1 MRQCLLNAHIARG
14 LADHQGQFDLPIKGL
29 GVDGHVH
36 CFAFAH
42 HRVARWFHEE
52 KQALVFFFGA
62 WHAHFSQMIKVIG
75 PGAQNFPRI
84 QKRCQALA
92 CRQGVGRLDLAGSSV
107 ECGQGAGPITK
118 QAQHTVLPGQT
129 HAGQTG
135 GQAVSHTAHL
145 QGGHG
150 LVALCKSGQRPRGFR
165 ARHVFPLVRII

>member
-62 WHAHFSQMIKVIG
+62 WHAHFCQVIVVVG
-75 PGAQNFPRI
+75 ARAQNLSWV
-84 QKRCQALA
+84 QN
-92 CRQGVGRLDLAGSSV
+92 
-107 ECGQGAGPITK
+107 
-118 QAQHTVLPGQT
+118 
-129 HAGQTG
+129 G
-135 GQAVSHTAHL
+135 GQAAGSGDLIRGLHL
-145 QGGHG
+145 
-150 LVALCKSGQRPRGFR
+150 
-165 ARHVFPLVRII
+165 ARRSIKG